1 MMGNKKVRIGLVL
14 GTDFGGYPPGGGQPT
29 IEIFLKYAQERPF
42 DIWLFGMS
50 TSREEPV
57 GKVFKRR
64 IYGRDYPFVPLFYF
78 DPARR
83 RNRKPIVPMRVRALL
98 AYVWRRRLV
107 DSMNFD
113 LLYLHAPET
122 LPFLWHKRQP
132 VLYHLHGTQESAAE
146 YSRYSFFRTRIF
158 SYPYRTWID
167 YILKRS
173 DEFIA
178 IDHESY
184 QLYTERMP
192 GKKQHFHLLPTSIDV
207 DQFRPI
213 PDLDRSEARSRFGL
227 PPDGKMVLYV
237 GRLSWKKGLELIL
250 RAFSAVASRL
260 PGIFLAIAGEGE
272 DRDGLET
279 FMRELG
285 LIERVFFLGQV
296 PHLPSPDLPRLFNC
310 ADVSVVGSFHESL
323 ALVITEALACGTP
336 VVSTPVGI
344 APQVIRDGV
353 TGYLVR
359 SRDPADMAARILQVV
374 GDGSFGRRECVI
386 AAREY
391 AESSKKIC
399 EVISDMQKPVEDVA
413 RSTRVGQSQ

>member
-1 MMGNKKVRIGLVL
+1 MMDKKVRIGLVL
-14 GTDFGGYPPGGGQPT
+14 GTDFRGYPPGGGQPT

-57 GKVFKRR
+57 GKISKRE
-64 IYGRDYPFVPLFYF
+64 IYGREYPFVPLFYF

-83 RNRKPIVPMRVRALL
+83 RNRKPIVPMRIRALL
-98 AYVWRRRLV
+98 SYVWRRRLV
-107 DSMNFD
+107 DSRNFD
-113 LLYLHAPET
+113 ILYLHAPET

-132 VLYHLHGTQESAAE
+132 VLYHIHGTQESAAK
-146 YSRYSFFRTRIF
+146 YSRYPFFRTRIF
-158 SYPYRTWID
+158 SYPYRAWID
-167 YILKRS
+167 YILTRS

-178 IDHESY
+178 IDDESY
-184 QLYTERMP
+184 ELYTQRMP
-192 GKKQHFHLLPTSIDV
+192 EKKQHFHFLPTSIDV
-207 DQFRPI
+207 EQFRPI
-213 PDLDRSEARSRFGL
+213 PDFDRDEARSRFGL
-227 PPDGKMVLYV
+227 PLDGKMVLYV

-260 PGIFLAIAGEGE
+260 PGVFLAIAGEGE

-279 FMRELG
+279 LTRELG

-296 PHLPSPDLPRLFNC
+296 PHLPRPDLPQLLNC

-323 ALVITEALACGTP
+323 ALVITEALACGIP

-344 APQVIRDGV
+344 APRVIREGLN
-353 TGYLVR
+353 GYLVR
-359 SRDPADMAARILQVV
+359 SRDPAEMADRILQVV
-374 GDGSFGRRECVI
+374 EAGSWGQRECVI
-386 AAREY
+386 AAHEY

-399 EVISDMQKPVEDVA
+399 EVISGMPKANMACSARVE
-413 RSTRVGQSQ
+413 